1 LITNELINLI
11 QLQLQEELNRQ
22 TAFIE
27 ILKNHNLQLDSQG
40 LRILYSID
48 QLIKTMESNLS
59 AIKKAIKQLPLEE
72 NLAD

>member
-1 LITNELINLI
+1 MITNELINLI